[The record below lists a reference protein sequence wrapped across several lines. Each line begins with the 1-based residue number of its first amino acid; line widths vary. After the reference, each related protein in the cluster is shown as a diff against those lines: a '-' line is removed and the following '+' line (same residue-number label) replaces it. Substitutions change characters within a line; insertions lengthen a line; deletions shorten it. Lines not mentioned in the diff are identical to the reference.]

1 MTSANCTVKGNAATL
16 FNRWLRLAMAF
27 GPGLVVMFADTE
39 AGSVITAAQSGA
51 RWGAG
56 LLLFQLALI
65 PVLYTAQELSARI
78 GMTTGKGYGELITH
92 SFGPLLSRLTMAA
105 LALSC
110 LGSLVMQMSGMAGLA
125 GMFGIPVWQTV
136 AAMATMIFLM
146 MLNGSYHSLEKVA
159 IVLGA
164 FELAFLAV
172 AWRAIGTHHDVFNGT
187 FNLPLDNHG
196 YLYLLAA
203 NLGTCIMPWTIAY
216 QQSAVVDKGLTAKD
230 IRISKFDTLSGA
242 VLTQVIT
249 SAVLI
254 AAAAAFHKDG
264 KGMALDSVAQIAA
277 AFDQHLGGSLGH
289 VVFALGLSGGALVA
303 TIVVCLTSAWSIG
316 EMLGLRHSLEH
327 HPKEAPMF
335 YGSFVLMLAIAGITV
350 GSGVNLVSLSIA
362 MGVLNAILLP
372 LILWCLYRIARRW
385 LPPEFRLSGRYAA
398 VVAALFLA
406 TGGVGLYTALVG
418 ILG

>member
-1 MTSANCTVKGNAATL
+1 MTATNSAVRPSSAVTL
-16 FNRWLRLAMAF
+16 NRWLRLAMTI

-51 RWGAG
+51 RWGSR
-56 LLLFQLALI
+56 LLLFQFALI
-65 PVLYTAQELSARI
+65 PVLYLAQELSARL
-78 GMTTGKGYGELITH
+78 GMATGKGYGELITH

-105 LALSC
+105 LVISC

-146 MLNGSYHSLEKVA
+146 MLNGSYHSLERIA
-159 IVLGA
+159 IMLGT

-172 AWRAIGTHHDVFNGT
+172 AWNAVGAQHEVLQGALD
-187 FNLPLDNHG
+187 LPLGNHDF
-196 YLYLLAA
+196 LYLLAA

-230 IRISKFDTLSGA
+230 MKIAKLDTLGGA

-249 SAVLI
+249 GAVLI
-254 AAAAAFHKDG
+254 AAAATFHRNG
-264 KGMALDSVAQIAA
+264 QATELGSVAQIAA
-277 AFDQHLGGSLGH
+277 AFDEHLGGSIGH

-327 HPKEAPMF
+327 HPREAPLF
-335 YGSFVLMLAIAGITV
+335 YGSFVLMLAVAGVLV
-350 GSGVNLVSLSIA
+350 GSGVNLIRLSIA
-362 MGVLNAILLP
+362 MGVLNALLLP
-372 LILWCLYRIARRW
+372 LVLWCLYRLAQLR
-385 LPPEFRLSGRYAA
+385 LPPEFRIKGGYAA
-398 VVAALFLA
+398 TVAALFLA
-406 TGGVGLYTALVG
+406 TGGIGLYTGLAG
-418 ILG
+418 IFG